1 MTKLAAAQA
10 EILEL
15 RVRLA
20 AREEALRAHEDEL
33 VQLRAQIA
41 WLKKQLFGSK
51 SERLDR
57 RQLELMLEGL
67 EERAARLEAAAP
79 AVGPARA
86 APQPRLPRE
95 ERYGHLPV
103 LEEVVHEPAEVL
115 AEPEAYERI
124 GEERTFEVVYEPGRF
139 YRRAIIR
146 PKYRRKAD
154 RQVAP
159 LVVPAPARVVEG
171 IASIE
176 LLVQLV
182 LSKYLDHQPLYRQ
195 CRIYQREGVSFAR
208 PSLVRWVETVADW
221 LKPIYHYMG
230 KELKAGGYIQADE
243 TPIHYLDADV
253 QKGKARQ
260 GYLVPFSRPGGDV
273 VFTWALSRSEKAI
286 TPFLTGFKGLL
297 QTDAY
302 VVWHKYAARHE
313 DIIPLAC
320 WAHARR
326 KFHQAME
333 EAPIASAILADIGH
347 LYALEAQYREGG
359 LDAPHRRARRQ
370 IEALPLLNKLK
381 EQIAAARAQTLPK
394 TALGKAC
401 DYALGNWP
409 ALLRYCEHGQAEIDN
424 NLVENA
430 IRPSAIGRKNWLFI
444 GHPDAGDRPAI
455 LYSLLIS
462 CQRHGHDP
470 RAYLIDVLR
479 RLVAQPNRHN
489 PSNLNAL
496 TPAHWKA
503 KS

>member
-15 RVRLA
+15 RARLA
-20 AREEALRAHEDEL
+20 AREEALRSHEDEL

-297 QTDAY
+297 QTTPMWFGTSTPPGTRTSSRWPAGLMPG
-302 VVWHKYAARHE
+302 ASS
-313 DIIPLAC
+313 I
-320 WAHARR
+320 RR
-326 KFHQAME
+326 WKKPRSPVPSSPTSGTSMRWKRNTGRAGSTR
-333 EAPIASAILADIGH
+333 PT
-347 LYALEAQYREGG
+347 GG
-359 LDAPHRRARRQ
+359 LA
-370 IEALPLLNKLK
+370 
-381 EQIAAARAQTLPK
+381 
-394 TALGKAC
+394 
-401 DYALGNWP
+401 
-409 ALLRYCEHGQAEIDN
+409 
-424 NLVENA
+424 
-430 IRPSAIGRKNWLFI
+430 
-444 GHPDAGDRPAI
+444 
-455 LYSLLIS
+455 
-462 CQRHGHDP
+462 
-470 RAYLIDVLR
+470 
-479 RLVAQPNRHN
+479 
-489 PSNLNAL
+489 
-496 TPAHWKA
+496 A
-503 KS
+503 KSRPCRC